1 MLHPSIE
8 SFLDRQRTMSRAAR
22 LVEIVMQDRD
32 GNVHRC
38 LREIDSK
45 RPRALRPNRKSIRL
59 PQHAANETFAWRS
72 SPRFLR
78 EQHRHAGL
86 LAPKPESVF
95 RLPRSIPLRSG
106 SGALSIKAR
115 HSFADQSWA

>member
-32 GNVHRC
+32 ESAQRC

-45 RPRALRPNRKSIRL
+45 RPRALRGPNRKSIRL
-59 PQHAANETFAWRS
+59 PQRAADETFSLRS
-72 SPRFLR
+72 WPRSLR
-78 EQHRHAGL
+78 EQHRHARL

-95 RLPRSIPLRSG
+95 RLRRSIPLR
-106 SGALSIKAR
+106 
-115 HSFADQSWA
+115 